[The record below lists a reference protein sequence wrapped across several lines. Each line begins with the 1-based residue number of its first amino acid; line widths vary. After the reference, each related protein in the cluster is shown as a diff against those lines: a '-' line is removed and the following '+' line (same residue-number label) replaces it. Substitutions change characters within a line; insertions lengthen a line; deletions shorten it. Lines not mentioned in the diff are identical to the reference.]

1 MCMRLLLTVVLLV
14 SSAVA
19 QHLGF
24 DRNEYP
30 GDSNLAK
37 LRETFEYTGYWL
49 NVPPGARTNT
59 WIGKRKKVDG
69 AGLGFVVLYNGKLYK
84 QLKGAEAEEPGS
96 ADGLA
101 AATQAKKEG
110 FPKGTIIFL
119 DQEEGG
125 RLLPEQ
131 KEYLY
136 AWVDAVIANGYR
148 AGVYCSGIPVK
159 EEDSGETINTA
170 EDIKNDA
177 GPRKIAYFIAQDS
190 CPPSPGCVT
199 NAPLPTESGIAFADI
214 WQFAQSPRRPEQTA
228 SCAKT
233 YAADGDCY
241 PPGLKLHVDLNTA
254 TSADPSG
261 GRTILNKTAK

>member
-1 MCMRLLLTVVLLV
+1 MRKLLPFLLLAC
-14 SSAVA
+14 SMSFA

-30 GDSNLAK
+30 GDANLAQ
-37 LRETFEYTGYWL
+37 LRKKFEYTGYWL
-49 NVPPGARTNT
+49 NLPPGSRTNT
-59 WIGKRKKVDG
+59 WVGKRRKVEQ
-69 AGLGFVVLYNGKLYK
+69 AGFGFLVLYTGKMYR
-84 QLKGAEAEEPGS
+84 QLKGAEAADPGS

-101 AATQAKKEG
+101 AAAAAKKEG

-159 EEDSGETINTA
+159 EEDSGETVNTA
-170 EDIKNDA
+170 DDIKKDA
-177 GPRKIAYFIAQDS
+177 GPRKITYFIAQDS
-190 CPPSPGCVT
+190 CPPAPGCVMK
-199 NAPLPTESGIAFADI
+199 APLPKESGIDFADV

-228 SCAKT
+228 ACAKT
-233 YAADGDCY
+233 YAPDGNCY

-254 TSADPSG
+254 TSADPSH
-261 GRTILNKTAK
+261 GRTAAK